1 MFSNCTL
8 YMLSPTCEYTD
19 LIKEILTPELTLVAR
34 VRLQV

>member
-1 MFSNCTL
+1 MFSSC
-8 YMLSPTCEYTD
+8 PTCEYTD